1 MKKNILVP
9 FDGSENA
16 IEALHLAV
24 TLAKLLQEKVIVLNV
39 QPSFHTAHTKMFFKE
54 STIRD
59 YQEQLFQETIV
70 PATKILEESGL
81 EYEMKLRTGDAKEQI
96 CQEAAAGIA
105 DKAAGCATTGIRL
118 IVMGSRGMNPV
129 IGGVLGS
136 VSYGVV
142 NAALCP
148 VTIVPFS
155 CGE

>member
-9 FDGSENA
+9 FDGSKNA
-16 IEALHLAV
+16 LEALQLAI
-24 TLAKLLQEKVIVLNV
+24 TLAKLLQEKVFVLNV

-54 STIRD
+54 ATIRD
-59 YQEQLFQETIV
+59 YQEQLFHETTA
-70 PATKILEESGL
+70 PAKKILQDAGI
-81 EYEMKLRTGDAKEQI
+81 EYELKLRTGDAKEQI
-96 CQEAAAGIA
+96 CQEAATGSVEQT
-105 DKAAGCATTGIRL
+105 AGCATTGIRM

-129 IGGVLGS
+129 VGGVLGS

-155 CGE
+155 CSE